1 MLSHF
6 QGTGQVDPASS
17 GTEETDNINALD
29 LLCQMDAYITLM
41 ERLMTILMQHHVK
54 NVRSQQ
60 CRKTAHGTG
69 DRKSP
74 STDSRGSW
82 QR

>member
-6 QGTGQVDPASS
+6 QGTGQVDPASL

-60 CRKTAHGTG
+60 YRKTAHGTG
-69 DRKSP
+69 GRKSP
-74 STDSRGSW
+74 STDS
-82 QR
+82 